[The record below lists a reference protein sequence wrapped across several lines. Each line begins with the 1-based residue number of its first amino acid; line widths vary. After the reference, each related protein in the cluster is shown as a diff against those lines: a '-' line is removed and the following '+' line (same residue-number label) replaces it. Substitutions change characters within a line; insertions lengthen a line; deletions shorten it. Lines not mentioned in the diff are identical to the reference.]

1 VNTLGLFLVF
11 GTLATAGVVA
21 GPQIPRAS
29 APTGVRVI
37 AFESLK
43 PLLPPFSG
51 WTQTDTKGEQ
61 LSAPVSHSRAE
72 TRYRRNEERIAL
84 EIVDTATSPLLLA
97 PFAMFVA
104 PGYSERS
111 EDGFKRAVRLN
122 GQPGAEEWN
131 VKAARG
137 EVIAIVAN
145 RFLVRATGYHV
156 GDLDAARTLVE
167 SVDFARL
174 LALR

>member
-1 VNTLGLFLVF
+1 MKHLGLS
-11 GTLATAGVVA
+11 LAVVILAATGVSA
-21 GPQIPRAS
+21 GPQLARAS

-37 AFESLK
+37 DFDTLK
-43 PLLPPFSG
+43 PLLPPFAG

-72 TRYRRNEERIAL
+72 TRYRRNDERIEL

-111 EDGFKRAVRLN
+111 EDGFKRAVRI
-122 GQPGAEEWN
+122 GGHPGAEEWN
-131 VKAARG
+131 VKTGRG
-137 EVIAIVAN
+137 EVTAIVAN
-145 RFLVRATGYHV
+145 RFLVRAMGSHV
-156 GDLDAARTLVE
+156 GDLTSVRALVE

-174 LALR
+174 TALR